1 MTLLRKIL
9 SILSFGRRGGGCH
22 REGEHIDNN
31 GLRVETFS
39 NFFVLFI
46 ANKSHK
52 KQCLE
57 SQGGVLNF
65 SHGADGLATR
75 WRNGRR

>member
-39 NFFVLFI
+39 NFL
-46 ANKSHK
+46 S
-52 KQCLE
+52 CLLQT
-57 SQGGVLNF
+57 SRIRNSALRVKGGY
-65 SHGADGLATR
+65 
-75 WRNGRR
+75 